1 MALTP
6 DEQRELEE
14 LELQEL
20 EIEER
25 AAAAPKPAAAPRMQQ
40 PDTPVSSPE
49 ATGRGLADVLTFG
62 TAKYTAPAIRGG
74 LEAVLPK
81 GASEYLNLKPYEV
94 EKAKYQ
100 EREDIAKQYEPSSYL
115 GGQALGMGSQFFGG
129 APLRGAASLLGAG
142 RAAAPEAVSAGRAAA
157 TRAFEAPMGQAAF
170 GGFQAG
176 AESGGDPLEAL
187 KGAALGGALAKVGGA
202 GATALQPK
210 LEQAAYE
217 RAAKATGADILK
229 PSRQIERLPGGRQA
243 YGRDVLKQGIVTAG
257 KTVPEIAEEATRQE
271 DKYGKAIG
279 NIYKRLD
286 AIEGGEVPQDFMGKL
301 IQKMQTD
308 VIAPLRKT
316 AAKQAMADRIEQ
328 AYVGKLAQMV
338 EDGYKPSFSQLHDEM
353 RGLSE
358 LAYTPTGVDKPM
370 NEQLQKIQRIMR
382 GEMQKQAGQT
392 EAGADLLDAL
402 KSANRKYSVATQAAQ
417 TAKEKSTRMASN
429 RQISLSDYIAGS
441 GGLAGGAAIGGGIGG
456 AIGAAGMALLNKVAR
471 ERGPQVAASLLDEAQ
486 KMAKNDPNKVGVY
499 LNFLVGTPASKYFFG
514 GNKE

>member
-6 DEQRELEE
+6 EQEA
-14 LELQEL
+14 ELQEL
-20 EIEER
+20 EMRDLEER
-25 AAAAPKPAAAPRMQQ
+25 DAEERIVATRKSSAPRMQQ

-49 ATGRGLADVLTFG
+49 ATARGLADVLTLG
-62 TAKYTAPAIRGG
+62 TAKYTAPFIRGAAQ
-74 LEAVLPK
+74 AVLPK

-100 EREDIAKQYEPSSYL
+100 EREDIAKEYEPSSYL
-115 GGQALGMGSQFFGG
+115 GGQALGMGSQLLA
-129 APLRGAASLLGAG
+129 APFAGAAQGVRGLAQ
-142 RAAAPEAVSAGRAAA
+142 SAFMTPA
-157 TRAFEAPMGQAAF
+157 GQAGVGAL
-170 GGFQAG
+170 QAG

-210 LEQAAYE
+210 LESAAYE

-229 PSRQIERLPGGRQA
+229 ASRQIERLPGGRQA
-243 YGRDVLKQGIVTAG
+243 YGKDVLKQGIVSAG

-417 TAKEKSTRMASN
+417 TAKKKSTRMASN

-471 ERGPQVAASLLDEAQ
+471 ERGPQVAASMLDAAQ